1 MTPLSY
7 VVLAMVGRD
16 GAGPHDIATMLGRSP
31 LYWSAAPASYYA
43 EPKRLERL
51 GHLRSS
57 KQPGRTRART
67 HYTLTETGLSALR
80 EWLALPARFPEIR
93 NEAAIRLLAG
103 DLIDDATIVASL
115 RGLEAQID
123 ELEAQLDRSERHAG
137 SIPHRARYLALS
149 HRLPRKL
156 LQAHRE
162 WVREVADELAPGA
175 DAEADAGRGGGSA

>member
-1 MTPLSY
+1 
-7 VVLAMVGRD
+7 MVGRD

-31 LYWSAAPASYYA
+31 LYWSAAPASYYS

-57 KQPGRTRART
+57 KQPGRTRERT
-67 HYTLTETGLSALR
+67 HYTLTEAGLSALR

-103 DLIDDATIVASL
+103 DLIDDAAIVASL
-115 RGLEAQID
+115 RGLETQID
-123 ELEAQLDRSERHAG
+123 ELEAQLDRSERRAE
-137 SIPHRARYLALS
+137 SIPHRARYLSLS

-162 WVREVADELAPGA
+162 WVREVSDELAPGGEPA
-175 DAEADAGRGGGSA
+175 DRAARGESG

>member
-1 MTPLSY
+1 
-7 VVLAMVGRD
+7 MVGRD

-51 GHLRSS
+51 GYLGST
-57 KQPGRTRART
+57 KQPGRTRERT
-67 HYTLTETGLSALR
+67 HYTLTDRGLTALR
-80 EWLALPARFPEIR
+80 QWLAQPARFPEIR

-103 DLIDDATIVASL
+103 DLIDDAAIVESL

-123 ELEAQLDRSERHAG
+123 ALEAQLEDSARRAEA
-137 SIPHRARYLALS
+137 IPHRARYLALS

-156 LQAHRE
+156 LAAHRE
-162 WVREVADELAPGA
+162 WVREVTDELAP
-175 DAEADAGRGGGSA
+175 ERGRGDPERGVDSR

>member
-1 MTPLSY
+1 
-7 VVLAMVGRD
+7 MVGRD

-31 LYWSAAPASYYA
+31 LYWSAAPASYYS

-57 KQPGRTRART
+57 KQPGRTRERT
-67 HYTLTETGLSALR
+67 HYTLTDTGLSALR

-103 DLIDDATIVASL
+103 DLIDDAAIVASL

-123 ELEAQLDRSERHAG
+123 ELEAQLDDSERRAAA
-137 SIPHRARYLALS
+137 IPHRARYLSLS

-162 WVREVADELAPGA
+162 WVREVADELAPDGDSG
-175 DAEADAGRGGGSA
+175 DAEARGERG

>member
-1 MTPLSY
+1 
-7 VVLAMVGRD
+7 MVGRE

-31 LYWSAAPASYYA
+31 LYWSAAPASYYS

-51 GHLRSS
+51 GHLHST
-57 KQPGRTRART
+57 KQPGRTRPRT
-67 HYTLTETGLSALR
+67 HYTLTETGLGALR

-103 DLIDDATIVASL
+103 DLIDDAAIVESL
-115 RGLEAQID
+115 RGLGAQID
-123 ELEAQLDRSERHAG
+123 ALEAQLDDSERRAG
-137 SIPHRARYLALS
+137 AIPHRARYLALS

-162 WVREVADELAPGA
+162 WVQEVTDELAPGRDPGDG
-175 DAEADAGRGGGSA
+175 DARGDSG